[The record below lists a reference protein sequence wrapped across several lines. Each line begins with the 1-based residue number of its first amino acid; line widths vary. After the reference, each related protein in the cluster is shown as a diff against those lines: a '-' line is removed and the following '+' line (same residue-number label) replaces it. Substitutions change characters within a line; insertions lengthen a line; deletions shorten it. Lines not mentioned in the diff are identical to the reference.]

1 MKKAVLVSRCLLGFK
16 CRWDGKALED
26 NKLIDLKGV
35 EIVHVCPEM
44 DGGLPSP
51 RAAAEIVSGDGFDV
65 LDGKSSVIDIDG
77 QDVTD
82 NYLRG
87 AQSALNAALRK
98 GSIIAYF
105 KENSPSCGVN
115 RIVKDDRKI
124 PGIGVTAALLKR
136 HGIRLE
142 PL

>member
-1 MKKAVLVSRCLLGFK
+1 MKRAVLVSRCLLGYK
-16 CRWDGKALED
+16 CRWDGKRLED
-26 NKLIDLKGV
+26 NRLIDLKGT
-35 EIVHVCPEM
+35 EIIPICPEM

-51 RAAAEIVSGDGFDV
+51 RAAAGIVSGDGFDV
-65 LDGKSSVIDIDG
+65 LDGKSSVVDIDG

-87 AQSALNAALRK
+87 AQSALNTALRE
-98 GSIIAYF
+98 GSTTAYL

-115 RIVKDDRKI
+115 RIVNNDRKL

-142 PL
+142 SS

>member
-1 MKKAVLVSRCLLGFK
+1 MKKAVLVSRCLLECN
-16 CRWDGKALED
+16 CRWDGKSLED
-26 NKLIDLKGV
+26 NRLIDLKGT
-35 EIVHVCPEM
+35 EMISICPEM

-87 AQSALNAALRK
+87 AQSALNAALRE
-98 GSIIAYF
+98 GSTIAYL

-115 RIVKDDRKI
+115 RIVKNDRKL

-142 PL
+142 SS